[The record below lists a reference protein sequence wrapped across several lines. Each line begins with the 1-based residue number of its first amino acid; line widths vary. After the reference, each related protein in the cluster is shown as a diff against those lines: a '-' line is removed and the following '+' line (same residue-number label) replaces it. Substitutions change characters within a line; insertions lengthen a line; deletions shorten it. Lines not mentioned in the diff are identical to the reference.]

1 MQNCVCSTFTV
12 LLKVQLCLSLIPLY
26 SKNIECFVKNN
37 LFHNIFVD
45 FKINSTNKIKLYNYP
60 TLRT

>member
-1 MQNCVCSTFTV
+1 MFCQ
-12 LLKVQLCLSLIPLY
+12 
-26 SKNIECFVKNN
+26 NN